1 LPVYDL
7 IQKGKYLMN
16 GFAVSWVAVFLL
28 VLTGCYKGTP
38 GNTDKMEAPV
48 ALGSEI
54 TLETELP
61 ALLTEGLTPE
71 EKSRLT
77 SEILPNAP
85 ADEPTREEKFLKLRK
100 DADAGDAK
108 AQNSLGVMYFTGEVI
123 SKDASG
129 KITSNDTATA
139 AAWFHRSA
147 LQGYAEAQFNLG
159 LLYANGEGGL
169 TKDADKAVAFFRKA
183 AIQENADAQ
192 NNLGVMYQIGEGV
205 PQNNAQAVEWYT
217 KAAAQGNADAQAN
230 LDTME

>member
-1 LPVYDL
+1 
-7 IQKGKYLMN
+7 MN

-61 ALLTEGLTPE
+61 SVLTEGLTPE

-77 SEILPNAP
+77 NEILPSAP
-85 ADEPTREEKFLKLRK
+85 ADEPTREEKFMKLRK

-129 KITSNDTATA
+129 KIMSNDTATA

-159 LLYANGEGGL
+159 LMYANGEGGL
-169 TKDADKAVAFFRKA
+169 NKDTAKAVTFFRKA
-183 AIQENADAQ
+183 AIQGNADAQ
-192 NNLGVMYQIGEGV
+192 NNLGVMYHMGEGL
-205 PQNNAQAVEWYT
+205 PKNNAKAVEWYT

-230 LDTME
+230 LDTMK